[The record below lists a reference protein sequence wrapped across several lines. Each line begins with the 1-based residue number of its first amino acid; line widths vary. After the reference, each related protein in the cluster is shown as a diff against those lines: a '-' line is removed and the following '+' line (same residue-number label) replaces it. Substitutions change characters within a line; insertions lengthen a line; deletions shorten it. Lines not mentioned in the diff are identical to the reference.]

1 MFCEEENK
9 NKGSSSAP
17 HNMKSKNKQ
26 YSTLK
31 LRPVFSW
38 TRQDVFTISLSE
50 LAQMAEGEVLNTAQ
64 QHKGIQGT

>member
-1 MFCEEENK
+1 
-9 NKGSSSAP
+9 
-17 HNMKSKNKQ
+17 MKSKNKQ